1 MNMAP
6 IARFSRVTLVIAG
19 LLLGT
24 LARAQETSPEPSPAV
39 AQSTPT
45 PAPAPAPVPLS
56 SSLAPKLEALS
67 PVDPSAYFLL
77 GEEAS
82 ARAQSP
88 DDFRLAR
95 QLLALAFELDRQ
107 VSGGRSIGASS
118 LLALADISSLDHERR
133 WLRAT
138 ARRLDPRYIREPWR
152 IAGDRAVDSV
162 TAYSAATA
170 LGMVRKGDGI
180 GARQLF
186 AIPGVFDAIRRY
198 DAILAPSGTAGASEI
213 ARDADRWPCP
223 ECRNERVVRKQRSNP
238 PEYRICST
246 CRGDPGPKLTSAQL
260 LAQIRVESMLL
271 GEGEASTPSIA
282 SEFSTPLID
291 PDPAGVAKWYRVD
304 PSLCIW
310 RNGGWAPLNAQDA
323 PSEPAS
329 AESTPA
335 EATPTDDPAP
345 K

>member
-1 MNMAP
+1 MNTTFAARIP
-6 IARFSRVTLVIAG
+6 RIALVLAA
-19 LLLGT
+19 LVCGT

-39 AQSTPT
+39 AQS
-45 PAPAPAPVPLS
+45 APVPAPVPLA

-67 PVDPSAYFLL
+67 PVDPAAYFLL

-95 QLLALAFELDRQ
+95 QLLVLAFELDRQ

-118 LLALADISSLDHERR
+118 LLALADISALDHERR

-223 ECRNERVVRKQRSNP
+223 ECRNERVVRKQGSNP
-238 PEYRICST
+238 PEYRLCST
-246 CRGDPGPKLTSAQL
+246 CRGDPGPKLTPAQL

-271 GEGEASTPSIA
+271 GKGEASTPSIA

-323 PSEPAS
+323 PPEPAS

-335 EATPTDDPAP
+335 EATPADAPAP